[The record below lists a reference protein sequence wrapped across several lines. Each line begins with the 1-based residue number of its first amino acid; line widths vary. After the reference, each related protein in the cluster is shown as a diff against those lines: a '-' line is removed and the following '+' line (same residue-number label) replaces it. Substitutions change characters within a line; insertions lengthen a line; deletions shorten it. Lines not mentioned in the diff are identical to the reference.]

1 MSSSFG
7 IPRRVRIHGGG
18 SDAVARALH
27 HEAEIN
33 SLPAAFEKVS
43 NATYERK
50 LMSNSTAFKRVA
62 LALVASLGFAVLSSP
77 TASAVNEVGDATLT
91 LSAASASV
99 VTGGE
104 TASVTVTTTFTSNL
118 LTENPSRLDSAVIY
132 VAGTS
137 AGGSLIIR
145 PVQDTANAVTARG
158 GNGSIKTG
166 IGTGWIGAD
175 NNGVDTPLVGVGVLG
190 GGAES
195 SLVVAAGSAITHRGD
210 SINAVVAGTF
220 TKAAYTYFFAAPT
233 TAGTYVYTFSLRD
246 KANTQ
251 IVKSANFTLTV
262 GSGDNTGTTA
272 SKLWLHNTLYE
283 NMAINTNV
291 GTPTRDSTLV
301 VNAGDAATP
310 TIVGYMVPDFYNA
323 AGETKG
329 ATTGLQSN
337 ESLTVVVSGPGLLAS
352 YVGRSDH
359 TADSTLGK
367 TVIVGRGDT
376 VIVYSDGT
384 AGVGTFTG
392 SIGGVNLTQAAKTIT
407 FVGKPAS
414 FTITSDS
421 AQVVSSASIAYQ
433 SISFVA
439 KDSAGSAINGTN
451 VQYNT
456 GTPGAFYLT
465 VTDTKVVGGTAVVNT
480 GTHAFT
486 ACSYN
491 STRARWFCDVPIT
504 DSGSVTVT
512 IADSKLASN
521 AVVTATATYTVVGSA
536 AIGTMAWDKAT
547 YAPGEIATLTLTA
560 KDRNGNNASNGAHNP
575 FGTMSWS
582 KAPTFTITTGSNA
595 AGGTFGTGAATYTT
609 LEGYVAGGTTYVNGV
624 DTAVVYMPQ
633 TAGTYTLTTTT
644 NGTVATSVTLTF
656 KVVDAAADAAAAT
669 TNTAI
674 AASQAAADA
683 ATDAAA
689 EAIDAA
695 NAATDA
701 ANLAAEAADAATV
714 AAEEA
719 RDAADAATAAVEEL
733 ATQVATLM
741 AALKAQITTLANTVA
756 KIAKKVK
763 A

>member
-1 MSSSFG
+1 MTSFFG
-7 IPRRVRIHGGG
+7 IPRRVRIHGEG

-33 SLPAAFEKVS
+33 SLPAVFEKVS

-62 LALVASLGFAVLSSP
+62 LALVATLGFAVLTSP

-91 LSAASASV
+91 LSAASA
-99 VTGGE
+99 TAIAGGE

-118 LTENPSRLDSAVIY
+118 LNADPARLDSAVVY
-132 VAGTS
+132 VSGTS

-145 PVQDTANAVTARG
+145 PTQDTSNAITARG

-166 IGTGWIGAD
+166 IGTGWNGTTGAVS
-175 NNGVDTPLVGVGVLG
+175 NGVLG

-195 SLVVAAGSAITHRGD
+195 SLVVAAGSALTHRGD
-210 SINAVVAGTF
+210 SINAVVAGTY

-233 TAGTYVYTFSLRD
+233 AAGTYVYTFSLRD

-251 IVKSANFTLTV
+251 IVKSATFTLTV
-262 GSGDNTGTTA
+262 SAGDQTGTTA
-272 SKLWLHNTLYE
+272 SKLWLHKDLYTS
-283 NMAINTNV
+283 MSINTNV
-291 GTPTRDSTLV
+291 GTPTADSTLV
-301 VNAGDAATP
+301 VNAGAAATP

-323 AGETKG
+323 AGDTKN
-329 ATTGLQSN
+329 ATSGTQHN
-337 ESLTVVVSGPGLLAS
+337 ESLTVVVSGPGLLGS
-352 YVGRSDH
+352 YVGRADH
-359 TADSTLGK
+359 TADSVLGK
-367 TVIVGRGDT
+367 SVIVQRGDT

-421 AQVVSSASIAYQ
+421 ALVVSSAAIAYQ
-433 SISFVA
+433 SISFVV
-439 KDSAGSAINGTN
+439 KDSAGSAINATN
-451 VQYNT
+451 TQYNT

-480 GTHAFT
+480 GTNAFT
-486 ACSYN
+486 ACAYN
-491 STRARWFCDVPIT
+491 STRLRWFCDVPIT

-512 IADSKLASN
+512 ISDSKLASN
-521 AVVTATATYTVVGSA
+521 AVVTATATYTVVGAA
-536 AIGTMAWDKAT
+536 AIGTMALDKAS
-547 YAPGEIATLTLTA
+547 YKVGEIATLTLTA
-560 KDRNGNNASNGAHNP
+560 KDRNGNNAVNGAQNP

-595 AGGTFGTGAATYTT
+595 AGGTFGKGAATYTT
-609 LEGYVAGGTTYVNGV
+609 LEGYVASGTTYVNGV
-624 DTAVVYMPQ
+624 DTAVVYMPDV
-633 TAGTYTLTTTT
+633 AGTYTLTTTT
-644 NGTVATSVTLTF
+644 NGTVATPVTLTF
-656 KVVDAAADAAAAT
+656 TVVDAAADATIAAA
-669 TNTAI
+669 N
-674 AASQAAADA
+674 ASTAAAEA

>member
-1 MSSSFG
+1 MLTRENQSFARYRLG
-7 IPRRVRIHGGG
+7 RRE
-18 SDAVARALH
+18 L
-27 HEAEIN
+27 
-33 SLPAAFEKVS
+33 L
-43 NATYERK
+43 
-50 LMSNSTAFKRVA
+50 RVA
-62 LALVASLGFAVLSSP
+62 S
-77 TASAVNEVGDATLT
+77 GDETILT
-91 LSAASASV
+91 TTPGSV
-99 VTGGE
+99 
-104 TASVTVTTTFTSNL
+104 STTFT
-118 LTENPSRLDSAVIY
+118 DSAVAI
-132 VAGTS
+132 VAGSFTKAAWQLYAPS
-137 AGGSLIIR
+137 VSRVGVYTWTISVRDVANTVLYK
-145 PVQDTANAVTARG
+145 TATFTLTVTA
-158 GNGSIKTG
+158 
-166 IGTGWIGAD
+166 
-175 NNGVDTPLVGVGVLG
+175 DTT
-190 GGAES
+190 A
-195 SLVVAAGSAITHRGD
+195 VAAGS
-210 SINAVVAGTF
+210 
-220 TKAAYTYFFAAPT
+220 KM
-233 TAGTYVYTFSLRD
+233 
-246 KANTQ
+246 
-251 IVKSANFTLTV
+251 
-262 GSGDNTGTTA
+262 
-272 SKLWLHNTLYE
+272 WMHNTLYT
-283 NMAINTNV
+283 NMSINTTG
-291 GTPTRDSTLV
+291 GTPRADSTLV
-301 VNAGDAATP
+301 VNAGTAASP
-310 TIVGYMVPDFYNA
+310 QIVGYLVPEFA
-323 AGETKG
+323 AANGDTAS
-329 ATTGLQSN
+329 ATSGNLYN
-337 ESLTVVVSGPGLLAS
+337 ESITVVVSGPGLLAS
-352 YVGRSDH
+352 YVGRADH
-359 TADSTLGK
+359 VADSTKDK
-367 TVIVGRGDT
+367 TVTVSRGDT
-376 VIVYSDGT
+376 IIVYSDGT

-392 SIGGVNLTQAAKTIT
+392 SIGGTNLTQAAKTVT

-421 AQVVSSASIAYQ
+421 AQVVSSAATAYQ
-433 SISFVA
+433 SISFVV

-465 VTDTKVVGGTAVVNT
+465 VTDTKVVGGTAVVST
-480 GTHAFT
+480 GTNAFT
-486 ACSYN
+486 DCAYN
-491 STRARWFCDVPIT
+491 TTRGRWFCDVPIT

-521 AVVTATATYTVVGSA
+521 AVVTATATYTVVGAA
-536 AIGTMAWDKAT
+536 AIGTMAFDKAT

-560 KDRNGNNASNGAHNP
+560 KDRNGNNAVNGAQNP

-644 NGTVATSVTLTF
+644 NGTVATPVTLTF
-656 KVVDAAADAAAAT
+656 KVVDAVADAAAAT
-669 TNTAI
+669 TNAGI
-674 AASQAAADA
+674 AASQAAAEA

>member
-1 MSSSFG
+1 MSSFFG

-33 SLPAAFEKVS
+33 FLPAAFEKVS

-62 LALVASLGFAVLSSP
+62 LALVAALGFAVLSSP

-118 LTENPSRLDSAVIY
+118 LNAGPDRNDSAVIY
-132 VAGTS
+132 VAGSS

-166 IGTGWIGAD
+166 IGTGWNGAFGAVS
-175 NNGVDTPLVGVGVLG
+175 NGVLG
-190 GGAES
+190 GGSES
-195 SLVVAAGSAITHRGD
+195 SLTVAAGSAITHRGD

-233 TAGTYVYTFSLRD
+233 TEGTYVYTFSLRD

-283 NMAINTNV
+283 NMSINTNV
-291 GTPTRDSTLV
+291 GTPTKDSTLV
-301 VNAGDAATP
+301 VNSGSAATP

-323 AGETKG
+323 ASETKN

-352 YVGRSDH
+352 YVGRADH
-359 TADSTLGK
+359 AADSVLGK
-367 TVIVGRGDT
+367 SVIVGRGDT

-421 AQVVSSASIAYQ
+421 AQVVSSASTAYQ

-491 STRARWFCDVPIT
+491 NTRLRWFCDVPIT

-521 AVVTATATYTVVGSA
+521 AVITATATYTVVGAA
-536 AIGTMAWDKAT
+536 AIGTMAFDKAT
-547 YAPGEIATLTLTA
+547 YAPGEVATLTLTA
-560 KDRNGNNASNGAHNP
+560 KDRNGNNAVNGAQNP

-644 NGTVATSVTLTF
+644 NGTVATPVTLTF

-674 AASQAAADA
+674 AASQAAAEA

>member
-1 MSSSFG
+1 MSSFFG
-7 IPRRVRIHGGG
+7 IPRRVRIHGEG

-50 LMSNSTAFKRVA
+50 LMSTKLNRKRLA
-62 LALVASLGFAVLSSP
+62 LAVVAGLSFGLLQTP
-77 TASAVNEVGDATLT
+77 QANAGGLDDTLT
-91 LSAASASV
+91 LSASSASV
-99 VTGGE
+99 AVGE
-104 TASVTVTTTFTSNL
+104 TATVTATVSFTSQ
-118 LTENPSRLDSAVIY
+118 LTGAALRGIDSVLVY
-132 VAGTS
+132 VAGS
-137 AGGSLIIR
+137 MPGDSIRSL
-145 PVQDTANAVTARG
+145 PVQDTVNTISAHAGKPIVR
-158 GNGSIKTG
+158 S
-166 IGTGWIGAD
+166 
-175 NNGVDTPLVGVGVLG
+175 VQVR
-190 GGAES
+190 
-195 SLVVAAGSAITHRGD
+195 AAGATTGVASGDETILSTTPGAVSTTFTDSAVAI
-210 SINAVVAGTF
+210 VAGSY
-220 TKAAYTYFFAAPT
+220 TKAAWQLYAPSVSRV
-233 TAGTYVYTFSLRD
+233 GVYTWTISIRD
-246 KANTQ
+246 VANT
-251 IVKSANFTLTV
+251 ILYKTATFTLTV
-262 GSGDNTGTTA
+262 TADTTA
-272 SKLWLHNTLYE
+272 VAGGSKMWLHNTLYT
-283 NMAINTNV
+283 NMSINASG
-291 GTPTRDSTLV
+291 GTPRADSTLV
-301 VNAGDAATP
+301 VNAGTAASP
-310 TIVGYMVPDFYNA
+310 AIVGYLVPEFA
-323 AGETKG
+323 AANGDTAS
-329 ATTGLQSN
+329 ATSGNLFN
-337 ESLTVVVSGPGLLAS
+337 ESLTVVVNGPGLLGS
-352 YVGRSDH
+352 YVGRADH
-359 TADSTLGK
+359 TADSVLGK
-367 TVIVGRGDT
+367 SVIVSRGDT

-392 SIGGVNLTQAAKTIT
+392 SIGGTNLTQAAKTIT

-421 AQVVSSASIAYQ
+421 AQVVSSAAIAYQ
-433 SISFVA
+433 SISFVV

-465 VTDTKVVGGTAVVNT
+465 VTDTKVVGGTAVINT
-480 GTHAFT
+480 GTNAHT
-486 ACSYN
+486 ACAYN
-491 STRARWFCDVPIT
+491 TTRLRWFCDVPIT

-512 IADSKLASN
+512 IADSTLASN
-521 AVVTATATYTVVGSA
+521 AVVTATATYTVVGAA
-536 AIGTMAWDKAT
+536 AIGTMALDKAS
-547 YAPGEIATLTLTA
+547 YKVGEIATLTLTA
-560 KDRNGNNASNGAHNP
+560 KDRNGNNAVNGAQNP

-595 AGGTFGTGAATYTT
+595 TGGTFGQGAATYTT

-624 DTAVVYMPQ
+624 DTAVVYMPNV
-633 TAGTYTLTTTT
+633 AGTYTLTTTT
-644 NGTVATSVTLTF
+644 NGTVATPVTLTF
-656 KVVDAAADAAAAT
+656 TVVDAAADATTAAAE
-669 TNTAI
+669 
-674 AASQAAADA
+674 A

-741 AALKAQITTLANTVA
+741 AALKAQLTTLANTVA

>member
-1 MSSSFG
+1 MSSLFG
-7 IPRRVRIHGGG
+7 IPRRVRIHGEG

-50 LMSNSTAFKRVA
+50 LMLRTIAFKRISLAVISA
-62 LALVASLGFAVLSSP
+62 LAFGTLSSVAP
-77 TASAVNEVGDATLT
+77 AQAGGLDDTLT
-91 LSAASASV
+91 LSASSAT
-99 VTGGE
+99 VTVNE
-104 TASVTVTTTFTSNL
+104 TATVTATVTFTSQ
-118 LTENPSRLDSAVIY
+118 LTTTTKPGSDSVIVH
-132 VAGTS
+132 VAGKAPGTLITALPVADTVNTNTALYGKTIVHLPQALSTAAGNSGVSTGNETRLVTTAGNDIGS
-137 AGGSLIIR
+137 AGVGFRTDSI
-145 PVQDTANAVTARG
+145 VAVSAGAYTKA
-158 GNGSIKTG
+158 SFKISAPSVSTP
-166 IGTGWIGAD
+166 GTYIWTISVRD
-175 NNGVDTPLVGVGVLG
+175 NNGSSGTVLY
-190 GGAES
+190 
-195 SLVVAAGSAITHRGD
+195 
-210 SINAVVAGTF
+210 
-220 TKAAYTYFFAAPT
+220 K
-233 TAGTYVYTFSLRD
+233 TAT
-246 KANTQ
+246 
-251 IVKSANFTLTV
+251 FTLTV
-262 GSGDNTGTTA
+262 TAGDNTGTAA

-291 GTPTRDSTLV
+291 GTPTADSTLV
-301 VNAGDAATP
+301 VNAGAAATP

-323 AGETKG
+323 AGETKN
-329 ATTGLQSN
+329 ATSGNQPN
-337 ESLTVVVSGPGLLAS
+337 ESLTVVVSGPGLLGS
-352 YVGRSDH
+352 YVGRADN
-359 TADSTLGK
+359 TADSVLGK
-367 TVIVGRGDT
+367 SVIVSRGDT

-392 SIGGVNLTQAAKTIT
+392 SIGGVSLTQAAKTIT

-421 AQVVSSASIAYQ
+421 AQVVSSAAIAYQ
-433 SISFVA
+433 SISFVV

-480 GTHAFT
+480 AAQAFT
-486 ACSYN
+486 ACAYN
-491 STRARWFCDVPIT
+491 ATRLRWFCDVPVT

-521 AVVTATATYTVVGSA
+521 AVVTATATYTVVGAA
-536 AIGTMAWDKAT
+536 AIGTMALDKAS
-547 YAPGEIATLTLTA
+547 YKVGEIATLTLTA
-560 KDRNGNNASNGAHNP
+560 KDRNGNNAVNGAQNP

-595 AGGTFGTGAATYTT
+595 AGGTFGQGAATYTT

-624 DTAVVYMPQ
+624 DTAVVYMPSV
-633 TAGTYTLTTTT
+633 AGTYTLTTTT
-644 NGTVATSVTLTF
+644 NGTVATPVTLTF
-656 KVVDAAADAAAAT
+656 TVVDAAADATTAAAE
-669 TNTAI
+669 
-674 AASQAAADA
+674 A